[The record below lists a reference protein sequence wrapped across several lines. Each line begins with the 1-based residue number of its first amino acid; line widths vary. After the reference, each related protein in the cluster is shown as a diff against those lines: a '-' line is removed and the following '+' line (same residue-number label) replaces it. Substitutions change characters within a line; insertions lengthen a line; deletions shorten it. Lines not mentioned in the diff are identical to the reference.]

1 MTYGGIN
8 DTVGRYIPRMGSTTP
23 IPMVEVFAS
32 ALRLGLTSFGGPAAH
47 IGYFRH
53 EYVERRRW
61 LDDAEYGD
69 LVALSQSLPGPASSQ
84 LGIAIGT
91 RRAGPLGGIVAWLGF
106 TAPSVVALLVFAS
119 LTSTAEVA
127 GAGWVHGL
135 GLAAVAVV
143 AHAVWTMAGRLAP
156 DGPRRAVALVAAL
169 VAVAVP
175 TAVTQ
180 VGIIV
185 AGGLIGRFVLAPP
198 HGSPPV
204 ADDPTARRVPRPL
217 AIGALVTFVA
227 LLVGM
232 PLLRALGIGE
242 LDLVDAFYRTGAL
255 VFGGG
260 HVVLPLLQTSVVDP
274 GWVTQDRFL
283 AGYGAAQAVP
293 GPLFSFAAYLGAVS
307 TSPPGGVAGGLVATV
322 AIFLPS
328 FLLVFGV
335 LPLWDRLRAAAG
347 ARAFLAGTNA
357 AVVGLLAAALY
368 APIWTTAV
376 RVPADALLAGA
387 GLLLLASGRVH
398 PIVVVGLSVAVSEA
412 IARL

>member
-1 MTYGGIN
+1 MTRSQRTEAGQRVEATPD
-8 DTVGRYIPRMGSTTP
+8 DTARRIR
-23 IPMVEVFAS
+23 EVFAS

-61 LDDAEYGD
+61 LDDAAFGD
-69 LVALSQSLPGPASSQ
+69 FVALSQSLPGPATSQ

-91 RRAGPLGGIVAWLGF
+91 RRAGPLGGVVAWLGF
-106 TAPSVVALLVFAS
+106 TAPSVVALVAFAY
-119 LTSTAEVA
+119 LTTSADVA
-127 GAGWVHGL
+127 TAGWVHGL

-169 VAVAVP
+169 VAVAIP
-175 TAVTQ
+175 TALTQ

-185 AGGLIGRFVLAPP
+185 AGGIVGRFLLAPSVDEP
-198 HGSPPV
+198 LHLESDV
-204 ADDPTARRVPRPL
+204 ARSVPRPL
-217 AIGALVTFVA
+217 AIASLIAFVA
-227 LLVGM
+227 LLIGL
-232 PLLRALGIGE
+232 PLLRALGVGG
-242 LDLVDAFYRTGAL
+242 LDLVDAFYRSGAL

-274 GWVTQDRFL
+274 GRVTQDRFL

-293 GPLFSFAAYLGAVS
+293 GPLFSFAAYLGTVS
-307 TSPPGGVAGGLVATV
+307 TSPPGGVPGAVLATA

-335 LPLWDRLRAAAG
+335 LPLWDRLRAATG
-347 ARAFLAGTNA
+347 ARAVLAGTNA

-368 APIWTTAV
+368 APIWTTAI
-376 RVPADALLAGA
+376 REPADALVAGG
-387 GLLLLASGRVH
+387 GLLLLATGRVP
-398 PIVVVGLSVAVSEA
+398 PIAVVGLSVLGGVA
-412 IARL
+412 IAGA